1 MALCVG
7 SIKTHSNTFNKQLL
21 LTVSYLTLDPQ
32 IFNFLGVQVLKGF
45 SFCHVRPASHDDLHM
60 IRIQLRFFPN
70 NLPFNLS
77 GVIPCSRPCIEC
89 LSIFLP
95 PFFGLL
101 IQHHSVFLS
110 VPSTAFSA
118 SFFVF
123 QTPFLVQHGLPFFIF
138 RFGIPFSLAF
148 LSFFF
153 LLLAQVLPQFTA
165 RYGHD
170 ELMSLC
176 NNLFESP
183 VLSMGFRRI
192 IIIIIYSIHRALIP
206 NGPKALEMMVQYLAI
221 QKKQR

>member
-21 LTVSYLTLDPQ
+21 LIVSYLTLDPQ
-32 IFNFLGVQVLKGF
+32 ILYFLGVQVLKGF

-70 NLPFNLS
+70 NLLFNLS
-77 GVIPCSRPCIEC
+77 GLIPCSRLCIEC
-89 LSIFLP
+89 LPIFLP

-118 SFFVF
+118 SLFVF

-165 RYGHD
+165 RYRHD

-176 NNLFESP
+176 NNLFGSP
-183 VLSMGFRRI
+183 VLTVGFPR

-206 NGPKALEMMVQYLAI
+206 NGPKALEPL
-221 QKKQR
+221 RNN

>member
-21 LTVSYLTLDPQ
+21 LIVSYLTLDPQ
-32 IFNFLGVQVLKGF
+32 ILNFLGVQVLKGF
-45 SFCHVRPASHDDLHM
+45 CFCHVRPASHDDLHM

-77 GVIPCSRPCIEC
+77 GVIPCSRLCIEC

-95 PFFGLL
+95 PFLGLL

-110 VPSTAFSA
+110 VPLTASSA
-118 SFFVF
+118 FLFVF
-123 QTPFLVQHGLPFFIF
+123 QTPSLVQHGLPFFIF

-165 RYGHD
+165 PYGHD

-176 NNLFESP
+176 NNLFGSP
-183 VLSMGFRRI
+183 VLTMGFPRII

-206 NGPKALEMMVQYLAI
+206 NGPKALE
-221 QKKQR
+221 

>member
-1 MALCVG
+1 
-7 SIKTHSNTFNKQLL
+7 
-21 LTVSYLTLDPQ
+21 
-32 IFNFLGVQVLKGF
+32 
-45 SFCHVRPASHDDLHM
+45 M

-89 LSIFLP
+89 LSIFLT

-101 IQHHSVFLS
+101 IQHHSALLS

-118 SFFVF
+118 SLFVF

-165 RYGHD
+165 RYRHD

-183 VLSMGFRRI
+183 VLSMGFARI
-192 IIIIIYSIHRALIP
+192 IKIIIIYSIHRALIP
-206 NGPKALEMMVQYLAI
+206 NGPKALEWWCNTWLY
-221 QKKQR
+221 KKSSDRLIFIIRSHGSSSTFPCRSIRWKCHS